1 MKAFLAL
8 VALYATAWLFME
20 GPFINGLALRPI
32 TVSTGEVA
40 KLHEFSFVQGGVVS
54 VSLSDVAISIRGG
67 EGLQTALDVALMLVP
82 RSLLSLAPASACFHS
97 GFTAREL
104 VPSTLRYLSSWELV
118 GGQDIVATWEASQ
131 DLSMAVV
138 VSNCTPDSRMV
149 FFSAVSAYNVV
160 NGTRRYLSSGEDLQP
175 ALYFTLAALIFLFF
189 VALLRQMWGA
199 PNISA
204 LGPMFAATVLLQ
216 SLGTALR
223 GLGYLAQLRNRSAEV
238 FFFLAAVFTAFIL
251 LAIVTA
257 VLAYLWTLRREVTK
271 SSLVLLYLLFASLLM
286 AGSSASSHAG
296 NIVVFFKDVSLS
308 HGRVM
313 LLLGALCCAAFALV
327 LKVEAPAADQ
337 PAKAF
342 SHFYS
347 HSSLFCCLYVTFFF
361 VIRMVLYVSISGDAR
376 TMTWTVNFS
385 RELATLLWFFGA
397 SQPVMNAATRKDYLP
412 LS

>member
-1 MKAFLAL
+1 MRVVLTRTHTFIMKAFLAL

-189 VALLRQMWGA
+189 CCPFEANV
-199 PNISA
+199 
-204 LGPMFAATVLLQ
+204 
-216 SLGTALR
+216 
-223 GLGYLAQLRNRSAEV
+223 
-238 FFFLAAVFTAFIL
+238 
-251 LAIVTA
+251 
-257 VLAYLWTLRREVTK
+257 
-271 SSLVLLYLLFASLLM
+271 
-286 AGSSASSHAG
+286 
-296 NIVVFFKDVSLS
+296 
-308 HGRVM
+308 GR
-313 LLLGALCCAAFALV
+313 A
-327 LKVEAPAADQ
+327 
-337 PAKAF
+337 
-342 SHFYS
+342 
-347 HSSLFCCLYVTFFF
+347 
-361 VIRMVLYVSISGDAR
+361 
-376 TMTWTVNFS
+376 
-385 RELATLLWFFGA
+385 
-397 SQPVMNAATRKDYLP
+397 
-412 LS
+412 

>member
-8 VALYATAWLFME
+8 VALYTTVWLFME
-20 GPFINGLALRPI
+20 GPFINRLALRPF

-40 KLHEFSFVQGGVVS
+40 KLYEFSFVQGGVAS
-54 VSLSDVAISIRGG
+54 VTLSDVVISIRRG
-67 EGLQTALDVALMLVP
+67 ERLQTVLDVALMLVP

-97 GFTAREL
+97 GLTAREL
-104 VPSTLRYLSSWELV
+104 GPLTLRYLSSWELL

-131 DLSMAVV
+131 DLSMAVI

-149 FFSAVSAYNVV
+149 FLSAFSAYNVV

-175 ALYFTLAALIFLFF
+175 ALYFTLAALFFLFF
-189 VALLRQMWGA
+189 VALLRKMWGA
-199 PNISA
+199 PNIAA

-238 FFFLAAVFTAFIL
+238 FFFLATAFTALTL
-251 LAIVTA
+251 LAIMTA

-271 SSLVLLYLLFASLLM
+271 SSLVLLYLLFASLLI
-286 AGSSASSHAG
+286 AGSNVASHAG
-296 NIVVFFKDVSLS
+296 NIAVFSKDISLS

-327 LKVEAPAADQ
+327 LKAEAPAADQ
-337 PAKAF
+337 PAKA
-342 SHFYS
+342 SPHFYS
-347 HSSLFCCLYVTFFF
+347 RSSLFYCLYVTFFF
-361 VIRMVLYVSISGDAR
+361 VIRMVLYASTSGDAR
-376 TMTWTVNFS
+376 TMTWTVDFS

-397 SQPVMNAATRKDYLP
+397 SQPVMNVATRKDYLS
-412 LS
+412 LA